1 MLKVQNLPCQLG
13 KFGNLLAD
21 CFFFTGYFHRR
32 HFRVTKGAITTTY
45 TCYRCKDKNT
55 MKIKAQGRKGVSKKR
70 KTLTGKKS
78 KVLPT
83 KGKCT
88 RQGSP
93 KKGKLVQR
101 LLPKKGK
108 HVVVK
113 SKKKLNGKKKGRKG
127 KRKKSQSRKSD
138 NGITWPKRKRTI
150 VHHSYWLDG
159 LQWTGKL
166 DNEQGKCFRR
176 RKVLLPSQHLRDSS
190 IQPVCCLCGK
200 EYNSDIIYIGCESC
214 EGKYICLVHLLPS

>member
-1 MLKVQNLPCQLG
+1 
-13 KFGNLLAD
+13 
-21 CFFFTGYFHRR
+21 
-32 HFRVTKGAITTTY
+32 
-45 TCYRCKDKNT
+45 
-55 MKIKAQGRKGVSKKR
+55 MKIKAQGHKGVSKKR

-78 KVLPT
+78 KGLPT
-83 KGKCT
+83 KRK
-88 RQGSP
+88 RAPQGLP
-93 KKGKLVQR
+93 KKGKRVQH

-113 SKKKLNGKKKGRKG
+113 REKKHNGKKKGRKG
-127 KRKKSQSRKSD
+127 KPKKSQSRKSD
-138 NGITWPKRKRTI
+138 SGITWPKRKRTI

-176 RKVLLPSQHLRDSS
+176 RKVLLPSQHLGDPS

-214 EGKYICLVHLLPS
+214 EGKYISLMPLLPSA